1 MKYIFH
7 KEYFIA
13 NDNDNIQLGKHSVTV
28 SFESNFSQKVL
39 AMIYNTLDKPYV
51 SIEGEEE
58 VLVVKKSKIK
68 SKSKKKK
75 VKIDEPKTEQET
87 SISTDTNSNE
97 EES

>member
-7 KEYFIA
+7 KEYFIS
-13 NDNDNIQLGKHSVTV
+13 NENDNIQLGRHSVAV

-58 VLVVKKSKIK
+58 VVVIKNSKIK

-87 SISTDTNSNE
+87 SISTDTDSNE